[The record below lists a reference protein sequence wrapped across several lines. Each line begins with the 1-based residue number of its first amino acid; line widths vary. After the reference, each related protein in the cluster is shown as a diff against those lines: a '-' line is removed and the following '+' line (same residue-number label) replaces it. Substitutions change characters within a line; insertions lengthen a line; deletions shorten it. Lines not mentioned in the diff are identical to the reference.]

1 MTIYGSSKHP
11 VLIKKINLNI
21 WLLRDEIENIL
32 ARRIIWAKSQ
42 GIELSIDDLKR
53 EYSPQDD
60 PATPIADL
68 ELTKDSS
75 SVKDES
81 NGNDEEDLES
91 AMAAAIT
98 GEEGKDE
105 DAGDDSS
112 NADDE
117 EDLEAAMATA
127 ITGEEGEKGEEDGEN
142 AEDQGASVSD
152 IQNKPVINQRH
163 PHLPKE
169 KISFGKT
176 ILSEIYMDKMFM
188 FTDNKFVVGRSIVV
202 EFNIPKKFVL
212 NADVIYCSEYNLKNR
227 IISDT
232 KFSYRLA
239 IKFTFL
245 KKGER
250 TLLRQFI
257 SSIEPDID
265 ESAIAKTEKKEKKE
279 EDLDDVLNGLDL

>member
-1 MTIYGSSKHP
+1 
-11 VLIKKINLNI
+11 
-21 WLLRDEIENIL
+21 
-32 ARRIIWAKSQ
+32 
-42 GIELSIDDLKR
+42 
-53 EYSPQDD
+53 
-60 PATPIADL
+60 
-68 ELTKDSS
+68 
-75 SVKDES
+75 
-81 NGNDEEDLES
+81 
-91 AMAAAIT
+91 
-98 GEEGKDE
+98 
-105 DAGDDSS
+105 
-112 NADDE
+112 
-117 EDLEAAMATA
+117 
-127 ITGEEGEKGEEDGEN
+127 
-142 AEDQGASVSD
+142 
-152 IQNKPVINQRH
+152 
-163 PHLPKE
+163 
-169 KISFGKT
+169 
-176 ILSEIYMDKMFM
+176 M